1 MCATYLTGALGYE
14 SRDAL
19 CALETH
25 EEAPCGGY
33 VVPCRTTLELS
44 SQGWPRVV
52 KHGHDSEKEEHVRC
66 NWSSSKELR
75 QSPYLYKRLSIHYS
89 LLKVTR

>member
-1 MCATYLTGALGYE
+1 MCATYLTAALSYE

-19 CALETH
+19 YALETY
-25 EEAPCGGY
+25 EEASGVGY
-33 VVPCRTTLELS
+33 VVPCRTTLKFF